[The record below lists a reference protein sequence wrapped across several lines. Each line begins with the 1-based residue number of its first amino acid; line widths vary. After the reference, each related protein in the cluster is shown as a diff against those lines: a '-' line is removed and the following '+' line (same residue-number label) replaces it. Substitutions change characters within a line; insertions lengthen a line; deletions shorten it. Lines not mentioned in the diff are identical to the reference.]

1 MMILAFLAFLIP
13 TVAVVGYVYFKI
25 RLYVGSI
32 VVHAV
37 IQQYNWE
44 YYYSKGDRKKK
55 YDIRLKYKCNGAV
68 FQNVKLW
75 NRDAVK
81 IMGEGV
87 EGSLCTIRVR
97 PENPATIVDVTL
109 TTVIALIVFALGCI
123 LATVAIGLAAFGI
136 L

>member
-1 MMILAFLAFLIP
+1 M
-13 TVAVVGYVYFKI
+13 
-25 RLYVGSI
+25 GSI

-44 YYYSKGDRKKK
+44 YYYFKGDRKKQ

-75 NRDAVK
+75 NRAAVK
-81 IMGEGV
+81 IMGEEA

-97 PENPATIVDVTL
+97 PEDPAVIVDVPL

-123 LATVAIGLAAFGI
+123 LATTTIGLATFGI